1 MKSQSN
7 TMRTTIA
14 WLAWLIGAGLLVWG
28 LFLPD
33 TTLWR
38 LILLTGLF
46 LLSLVPRTYIAAWPQ
61 QEQRTLLRVSLVMS
75 LAFLAVALQLVRGQF
90 TYAGPIREQVLAYI
104 QPSANE
110 RPDSATDVRLAD
122 REALGS
128 GKVWPVKLEQPI
140 RGSISDRS
148 GTVLATDQNG
158 KRLYLNGELAH
169 IIGFDSRLYGKTG
182 IEASYDYYLSGDY
195 SISPSDLLRAR
206 LLGTQ
211 IPAPQ
216 AADLQLSLDMRIQQV
231 AQEAL
236 GNRRGAVVV
245 IEVQTGAIVAMVS
258 YPRFDAN
265 QLILPPDA
273 SQADLEAVQAAY
285 AQIIGNS
292 ESPLLNRAAQGRYPP
307 GSVIKTFTAAA
318 ALDTGVMASPKAPIT
333 CPNRL
338 RVEENTPL
346 VRNSVE
352 NLSARTGNPS
362 DLERVFAFSCNTAF
376 AQIGLSLGANNL
388 LEYAQRFGLGLVER
402 PLEPMLR
409 EITTEAGTIANEAS
423 FLDRPAALAD
433 TAYGQGQALVTPL
446 DMAQMVAL
454 IGNNG
459 VMMRP
464 YLVERVTAAGEILYQ
479 AQPEALRQSISPQA
493 AQAMIEVLRR
503 SVEIGYAKDI
513 ALPNISVGAKTG
525 TAETPSGRPH
535 AWFVALAPL
544 EQPRYAIAVIIE
556 NGGEGSVSALPV
568 AKRVLASAF
577 GVTP

>member
-1 MKSQSN
+1 
-7 TMRTTIA
+7 MRKTIA
-14 WLAWLIGAGLLVWG
+14 WLAWAAGAALLVWG

-33 TTLWR
+33 TARWR
-38 LILLTGLF
+38 LILLIGLF
-46 LLSLVPRTYIAAWPQ
+46 LLSLVPRSFIAAWPQ
-61 QEQRTLLRVSLVMS
+61 QEQRSLLRVTLVMS
-75 LAFLAVALQLVRGQF
+75 LAFLAVGLQLVRSQF
-90 TYAGPIREQVLAYI
+90 TQAEPVREQVLALI
-104 QPSANE
+104 QPAADA
-110 RPDSATDVRLAD
+110 RPDSASDVRPID
-122 REALGS
+122 RQALGS
-128 GKVWPVKLEQPI
+128 GNVWPVVQNRPL

-148 GTVLATDQNG
+148 GLVVATEQQG

-182 IEASYDYYLSGDY
+182 LEASYDYYLSGDY
-195 SISPSDLLRAR
+195 SRSPSDLLRSR

-211 IPAPQ
+211 APDPQPA
-216 AADLQLSLDMRIQQV
+216 DMQLSLDMRIQQA

-245 IEVQTGAIVAMVS
+245 IEPQTGAIVAMVS

-265 QLILPPDA
+265 QLILAPNA
-273 SQADLEAVQAAY
+273 SQADLDQVQAAY
-285 AQIIGNS
+285 AEIINNP

-318 ALDTGVMASPKAPIT
+318 ALDAGVMASPKASVT

-338 RVEENTPL
+338 RVEDNTPL

-352 NLSARTGNPS
+352 NLAARTGNPS

-376 AQIGLSLGANNL
+376 AQIGLSMGPQNMID
-388 LEYAQRFGLGLVER
+388 YAERFGMGLVDK
-402 PLEPMLR
+402 PLEPSLR
-409 EITTEAGTIANEAS
+409 EISAEAGTIANQAS

-446 DMAQMVAL
+446 DMAQMAAL

-464 YLVERVTAAGEILYQ
+464 YLVENLNAAGTTIYH
-479 AQPEALRQSISPQA
+479 AQPEALQQSISPQA
-493 AQAMIEVLRR
+493 AQAMIEVMRI
-503 SVEIGYAKDI
+503 SVEIGYAKDV

-544 EQPRYAIAVIIE
+544 EQPRYAIAVIVE
-556 NGGEGSVSALPV
+556 NGGEGSVTALPV
-568 AKRVLASAF
+568 AKRVLAAAF

>member
-1 MKSQSN
+1 
-7 TMRTTIA
+7 MRKTIA
-14 WLAWLIGAGLLVWG
+14 WLAWAIGAALLVWG

-33 TTLWR
+33 TALWR
-38 LILLTGLF
+38 LILLIGLC
-46 LLSLVPRTYIAAWPQ
+46 LLWLVPRSFIAAWPQ
-61 QEQRTLLRVSLVMS
+61 EEQRSLLRVTLVMS
-75 LAFLAVALQLVRGQF
+75 LAFLAVGLQLVRSQF
-90 TYAGPIREQVLAYI
+90 TQAEPVRQQVLALI
-104 QPSANE
+104 QPE
-110 RPDSATDVRLAD
+110 VDDRPDSASDVRPSD
-122 REALGS
+122 RQALGS
-128 GKVWPVKLEQPI
+128 GKVWPVAQNRPL

-148 GTVLATDQNG
+148 GLVVATEQQG

-182 IEASYDYYLSGDY
+182 LEASYDYYLSGDY
-195 SISPSDLLRAR
+195 SLSPSDLLRSR
-206 LLGTQ
+206 LLGIQ
-211 IPAPQ
+211 APDPQ
-216 AADLQLSLDMRIQQV
+216 PADLQLTLDMRIQQA

-245 IEVQTGAIVAMVS
+245 IEPQTGAIVAMVS

-265 QLILPPDA
+265 QLILAPNA
-273 SQADLEAVQAAY
+273 SQADLDAVQASY
-285 AQIIGNS
+285 AQIINNP

-318 ALDTGVMASPKAPIT
+318 ALDAGVMASPKAPAT

-338 RVEENTPL
+338 RVEDNTPL

-352 NLSARTGNPS
+352 NLAARTGNPS

-376 AQIGLSLGANNL
+376 AQIGLSMGPESMI
-388 LEYAQRFGLGLVER
+388 EYAKRFGMGLVDQ
-402 PLEPMLR
+402 PLEPSLL
-409 EITTEAGTIANEAS
+409 EISSEAGTIANQAS

-446 DMAQMVAL
+446 DMAQMAAL

-464 YLVERVTAAGEILYQ
+464 YLVEHLNAAGTTIYQ
-479 AQPEALRQSISPQA
+479 AQPEALQQSISPQA
-493 AQAMIEVLRR
+493 AQAMIEVMRI
-503 SVEIGYAKDI
+503 SVEIGYAKDV
-513 ALPNISVGAKTG
+513 ALPNITIGAKTG

-556 NGGEGSVSALPV
+556 NGGEGSVTALPV
-568 AKRVLASAF
+568 AKRVLAAAF